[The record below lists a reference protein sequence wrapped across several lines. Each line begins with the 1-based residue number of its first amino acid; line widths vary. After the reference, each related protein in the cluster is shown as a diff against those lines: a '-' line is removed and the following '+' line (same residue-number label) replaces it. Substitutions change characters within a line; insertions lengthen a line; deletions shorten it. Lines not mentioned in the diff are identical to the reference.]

1 VLDTKSNSGVEC
13 SEISKLWINYFTF
26 ISSIKG
32 ENPPTSVMKLRTETK
47 KQSNDPLSWTMHK
60 GIIY

>member
-47 KQSNDPLSWTMHK
+47 KQSNDPLS
-60 GIIY
+60 